1 MTQFTSFVAI
11 EKRDKDEVTDVE
23 APTMEELVEKEDVD
37 QLTYMGFEKVGY
49 YVIMHQSFVITRG
62 VVTVGGEGMNLG
74 GL

>member
-49 YVIMHQSFVITRG
+49 YAPVICNHKRG
-62 VVTVGGEGMNLG
+62 GDRGG
-74 GL
+74 